1 MYGLIVKITAAPG
14 QRQALATILLESTAG
29 MPGCFSYI
37 IANDAADENTIWV
50 TEVWDSKG
58 SHDASLSVPTVKD
71 AIGRARPLVAG
82 FSQVAVTAPVG
93 GQGLPSRNTGA

>member
-71 AIGRARPLVAG
+71 AIGRATPLVAG